1 MFFIGYDNLHFSK
14 ILKVLESNIQRRTF
28 VQEVLDDSEMY
39 DIVRRFFIYS
49 SKKQDVGEDAE
60 GGMVLNIAGLYKVRR
75 LNAFVKKDGRKIT
88 DG

>member
-1 MFFIGYDNLHFSK
+1 
-14 ILKVLESNIQRRTF
+14 
-28 VQEVLDDSEMY
+28 MY

-75 LNAFVKKDGRKIT
+75 LNAFVKRMEEKLQT
-88 DG
+88 DKYAFVKAQLQWIGVDESFDQDNRNENR